1 MELSWPM
8 KLRIAAA
15 AAVGVLLIGILGW
28 PMAEPFGRVAAM
40 GSRDAI
46 VLAALAFV
54 AGFIGYFVSWPYGR
68 EIGILAAP
76 SGLAIWAARSGKMA
90 GLIQL
95 NPTAAE
101 RQALAA
107 SFRWEPFFWLTIVAA
122 GFLGVLL
129 ARKLSPNKN
138 KAAQEESK
146 SGPDKYAKAVIAL
159 VLSIAIA
166 QFCIRIIAQDVRLDS
181 VDVRLDS
188 VIGQPAVG
196 QVIFAVLVSFGA
208 AAFVAKKFLNVS
220 YIWPSI
226 ASAFVTAVMTSI
238 YAKDIPYLAQNWP
251 PVFFPNSVISV
262 LPVQMVVFGTLGS
275 IAGYWMAIRFDY
287 WRKHEIKQ

>member
-1 MELSWPM
+1 MELTWPM
-8 KLRIAAA
+8 KLRIAVA
-15 AAVGVLLIGILGW
+15 AAVGVLLIGILAW
-28 PMAEPFGRVAAM
+28 PMSEPFGRVAAM

-46 VLAALAFV
+46 ILTALAFV
-54 AGFIGYFVSWPYGR
+54 AGFIGYYVSWPYGR

-76 SGLAIWAARSGKMA
+76 SGLAIWAARSGKMG

-95 NPTAAE
+95 NPTITE
-101 RQALAA
+101 RQALTA
-107 SFRWEPFFWLTIVAA
+107 SFRWEPFFWLAIVAA

-138 KAAQEESK
+138 QIAQEESK

-166 QFCIRIIAQDVRLDS
+166 QFCIRIIAQDVRLDP
-181 VDVRLDS
+181 
-188 VIGQPAVG
+188 VIGQPAVA

-238 YAKDIPYLAQNWP
+238 YAKDIPNLAQNWP

-262 LPVQMVVFGTLGS
+262 LPVQMVAFGTLGS
-275 IAGYWMAIRFDY
+275 VAGYWMAIRFDY
-287 WRKHEIKQ
+287 WRKHEMK

>member
-1 MELSWPM
+1 MELTWPM

-46 VLAALAFV
+46 VLLALAFV

-76 SGLAIWAARSGKMA
+76 SGLAIWAARSGKMG

-95 NPTAAE
+95 NSTVAE

-107 SFRWEPFFWLTIVAA
+107 SFRWEPFFWLAIVAA

-138 KAAQEESK
+138 QAAQEESK
-146 SGPDKYAKAVIAL
+146 AGPDKYAKAVIAL

-181 VDVRLDS
+181 V
-188 VIGQPAVG
+188 IGQPAIG

-226 ASAFVTAVMTSI
+226 ASAFVTAVMTTI
-238 YAKDIPYLAQNWP
+238 YTKDIPYLAQNWP

-262 LPVQMVVFGTLGS
+262 LPVQMVAFGTLGS
-275 IAGYWMAIRFDY
+275 VAGYWMAIRFDY
-287 WRKHEIKQ
+287 WRKNEMK

>member
-1 MELSWPM
+1 MELTWSM

-15 AAVGVLLIGILGW
+15 AAVGVLLIGILAW

-46 VLAALAFV
+46 VLAALAFI

-68 EIGILAAP
+68 DIGILAAP
-76 SGLAIWAARSGKMA
+76 SGLAIWAARSGKMG

-95 NPTAAE
+95 NSTAAE
-101 RQALAA
+101 RQALAT
-107 SFRWEPFFWLTIVAA
+107 SFRWEPFFWLVIVAA

-138 KAAQEESK
+138 QAAQEESKSK

-166 QFCIRIIAQDVRLDS
+166 QFCIRVIAQ
-181 VDVRLDS
+181 DVRLDS
-188 VIGQPAVG
+188 VIGQPAIG

-226 ASAFVTAVMTSI
+226 ASAFVTAVMTTI
-238 YAKDIPYLAQNWP
+238 YTKDIPYLAQNWP

-262 LPVQMVVFGTLGS
+262 LPVQMVAFGTLGS
-275 IAGYWMAIRFDY
+275 VAGYWMAIRFDY
-287 WRKHEIKQ
+287 WRKHEMK

>member
-1 MELSWPM
+1 MELTWPM

-46 VLAALAFV
+46 ILLALAFV

-95 NPTAAE
+95 NPTVAE
-101 RQALAA
+101 RQALAS
-107 SFRWEPFFWLTIVAA
+107 SFRWEPFFWLAIVAA

-129 ARKLSPNKN
+129 ARTLSPNKN
-138 KAAQEESK
+138 RATQEESK
-146 SGPDKYAKAVIAL
+146 PGPDKYAKTVIAL
-159 VLSIAIA
+159 VLSIVIA
-166 QFCIRIIAQDVRLDS
+166 QFCIGIIAQDVK
-181 VDVRLDS
+181 LDS
-188 VIGQPAVG
+188 VIGQPALA

-208 AAFVAKKFLNVS
+208 AAFVAKKFFNVS

-226 ASAFVTAVMTSI
+226 SSAFVTAVMTSI
-238 YAKDIPYLAQNWP
+238 YAKDIPYLAQTWP

-262 LPVQMVVFGTLGS
+262 LPVQMVAFGTLGS
-275 IAGYWMAIRFDY
+275 VAGYWMAIRFDY
-287 WRKHEIKQ
+287 WRKHEMN